1 MELSVCDVRPLTDAE
16 LDQVSGG
23 VIWGLVVLAFA
34 GGMLAGAAVAE

>member
-1 MELSVCDVRPLTDAE
+1 MNHSVCDFRQLTDAE

-23 VIWGLVVLAFA
+23 VVWGLVVLAFA